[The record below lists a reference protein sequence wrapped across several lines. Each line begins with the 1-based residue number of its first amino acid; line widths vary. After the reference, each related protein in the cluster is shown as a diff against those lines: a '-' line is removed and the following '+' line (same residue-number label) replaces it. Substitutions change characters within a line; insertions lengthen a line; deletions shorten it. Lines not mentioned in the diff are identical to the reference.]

1 MINYYDKN
9 RFISKR
15 ELARLADVSP
25 RTFCRYLA
33 SRRHILTA
41 MGISPKAQKLRPR
54 RSSTSVRITVSISHP
69 ISKIRLPSS
78 PPPSEISSLKLG
90 KLKKK
95 EKKSWNIGQS
105 RTAVSKDVVILHSER
120 ETPFRAL
127 NTKTKLNFFM
137 VRYILQQI
145 KITSSKA
152 YGKWYAKN
160 VVEETIDLD
169 GLSEHMSHHNSPYSK
184 GVIKGL
190 LTDMIQC
197 IKELL
202 LQGMNVKIDDLAI
215 FSLGIKNKLAAATEE
230 DFTVSKNIDGVK
242 LKARATGELMS
253 KSLNLDATLKK
264 ATFINGKITPAT
276 SGESDNPSTGPSTSS
291 GTVDNGSGTSS
302 GSGIIPTPTDPED
315 DQPGGGD

>member
-1 MINYYDKN
+1 
-9 RFISKR
+9 
-15 ELARLADVSP
+15 
-25 RTFCRYLA
+25 
-33 SRRHILTA
+33 
-41 MGISPKAQKLRPR
+41 
-54 RSSTSVRITVSISHP
+54 
-69 ISKIRLPSS
+69 
-78 PPPSEISSLKLG
+78 
-90 KLKKK
+90 
-95 EKKSWNIGQS
+95 
-105 RTAVSKDVVILHSER
+105 
-120 ETPFRAL
+120 
-127 NTKTKLNFFM
+127 M

-230 DFTVSKNIDGVK
+230 DFTVSKNIEGVK

-264 ATFINGKITPAT
+264 ATFINGKITPAA
-276 SGESDNPSTGPSTSS
+276 SGESDNPSTSNSPSTGPSASS
-291 GTVDNGSGTSS
+291 GTDSGTG

>member
-1 MINYYDKN
+1 
-9 RFISKR
+9 
-15 ELARLADVSP
+15 
-25 RTFCRYLA
+25 
-33 SRRHILTA
+33 
-41 MGISPKAQKLRPR
+41 
-54 RSSTSVRITVSISHP
+54 
-69 ISKIRLPSS
+69 
-78 PPPSEISSLKLG
+78 
-90 KLKKK
+90 
-95 EKKSWNIGQS
+95 
-105 RTAVSKDVVILHSER
+105 
-120 ETPFRAL
+120 
-127 NTKTKLNFFM
+127 M

-202 LQGMNVKIDDLAI
+202 LQGKNVKIDDLAI
-215 FSLGIKNKLAAATEE
+215 FSLGIKNKLAAVTEE
-230 DFTVSKNIDGVK
+230 EFTVSKNIEGVK

-264 ATFINGKITPAT
+264 ATFV
-276 SGESDNPSTGPSTSS
+276 NPSTDPSAGSGTDS
-291 GTVDNGSGTSS
+291 GTVDNGSGTG

>member
-1 MINYYDKN
+1 
-9 RFISKR
+9 
-15 ELARLADVSP
+15 
-25 RTFCRYLA
+25 
-33 SRRHILTA
+33 
-41 MGISPKAQKLRPR
+41 
-54 RSSTSVRITVSISHP
+54 
-69 ISKIRLPSS
+69 
-78 PPPSEISSLKLG
+78 
-90 KLKKK
+90 
-95 EKKSWNIGQS
+95 
-105 RTAVSKDVVILHSER
+105 
-120 ETPFRAL
+120 
-127 NTKTKLNFFM
+127 M

-145 KITSSKA
+145 KIASSKA

-190 LTDMIQC
+190 LTDMSQC

-202 LQGMNVKIDDLAI
+202 LQGKNVKIDDLAI

-230 DFTVSKNIDGVK
+230 DFTVSKNIEGVK

-264 ATFINGKITPAT
+264 ATFVNGNSSTGSETELENA
-276 SGESDNPSTGPSTSS
+276 DPSTDSGSST
-291 GTVDNGSGTSS
+291 GSETGG